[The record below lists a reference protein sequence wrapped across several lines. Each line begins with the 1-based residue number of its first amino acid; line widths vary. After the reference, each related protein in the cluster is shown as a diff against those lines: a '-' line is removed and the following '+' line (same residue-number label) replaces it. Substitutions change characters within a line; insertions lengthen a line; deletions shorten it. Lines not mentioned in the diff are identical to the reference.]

1 MSITC
6 SYPFKIGDVRF
17 ELEKPQSGQTLNS
30 STFPY
35 VYNRNTPEQS
45 NFYYFESF
53 SDTLPLVHGNFK
65 CPKPAIEERFV
76 SSIL

>member
-6 SYPFKIGDVRF
+6 SYLFKIGDVRY
-17 ELEKPQSGQTLNS
+17 ELGKPQSGQTLNS

-35 VYNRNTPEQS
+35 VYKRNTPEQS

-53 SDTLPLVHGNFK
+53 SDTLPLVHGNFQVPEA
-65 CPKPAIEERFV
+65 CN
-76 SSIL
+76 